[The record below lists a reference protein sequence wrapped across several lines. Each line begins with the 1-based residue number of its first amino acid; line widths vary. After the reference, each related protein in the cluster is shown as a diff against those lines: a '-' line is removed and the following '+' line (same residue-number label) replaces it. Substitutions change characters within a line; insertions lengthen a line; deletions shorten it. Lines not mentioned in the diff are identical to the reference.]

1 MLPVPFPNFHPQ
13 LTIGL
18 ENWQHFQI
26 LTPKSLFSTAPTAR
40 RLISTFEC
48 IARSVGFP
56 LRPGHVAY
64 GDGRNASAYPPD
76 RAMHFINIT
85 TIFIV
90 RQICGSERRL
100 RRCRREE
107 RATSPGIGVM
117 PTAYLAHINV
127 VLSRRS
133 FSCSNRILGQISG
146 SDPAKPNK
154 IAGAVGSGTIF
165 SKNNLDAVI
174 TDTYNILSRN

>member
-1 MLPVPFPNFHPQ
+1 MLPVPFSNFIPQ
-13 LTIGL
+13 QAIGF

-48 IARSVGFP
+48 TARSVGFP

-76 RAMHFINIT
+76 RAMHFIDIT

-90 RQICGSERRL
+90 RQICGSDRRL
-100 RRCRREE
+100 RRCRRAC
-107 RATSPGIGVM
+107 ATCPGIGVM
-117 PTAYLAHINV
+117 PSAYLAHINV
-127 VLSRRS
+127 VLSRRG
-133 FSCSNRILGQISG
+133 FSCSNRILY
-146 SDPAKPNK
+146 
-154 IAGAVGSGTIF
+154 AVEYYTRSKRTGTAR
-165 SKNNLDAVI
+165 K
-174 TDTYNILSRN
+174 